1 MIIQINSNGEYRLFR
16 QINYTVSIP
25 FTEILKDCEGKFS
38 KSYTLYR
45 EYEDCVERVGTIR
58 VRDLLLMTP
67 DINPIFHS
75 LRKLRGESYTWAD
88 FVEARKKRLKEKK
101 N

>member
-1 MIIQINSNGEYRLFR
+1 MIVKIYKDSSYHLYASLQSSYA
-16 QINYTVSIP
+16 IP
-25 FTEILKDCEGKFS
+25 FTDMLKNCAGKYS
-38 KSYTLYR
+38 KAYSLYR
-45 EYEDCVERVGTIR
+45 NFGDGWERVGSIR